1 MKLADEIKKLGLQGE
16 VSETKEDLTKY
27 SHDASI
33 FEVKPRVV
41 VFPKNVA
48 DLEKIVAFA
57 SHAKDFDPSIA
68 ITPRSAGT
76 DMSGGALGESIV
88 LSFTEHFNHILEVKD
103 DYAVT
108 EPGVFYRDFE
118 KETLAKL
125 GKIMPSYPASR
136 EIAAMGGLV
145 SNNSGGEKTLT
156 YGKVEDYVEEVS
168 MVMSDAKEHTFRA
181 LNESELQEK
190 LKEQGFEGDLYRKV
204 RQLIESNQEILAEAK
219 PKVSKNSAG
228 YYLWNVYNKEKGIFD
243 ITKLLVG
250 SQGTLGVVTKAK
262 FRLVSA
268 KNHSKMVVI
277 FLKDLKHLA
286 DIVEIVLPYKP
297 ETFES
302 YDDNTLHLA
311 VRYMPELIKILKPK
325 NVFKI
330 GLQFLPEV
338 WMVITGG
345 LPRLVL
351 MAEFTADDPK
361 EIDARM
367 DKLQNELKKFGA
379 TSRVLKNEEEASKYW
394 VIRRESFNLLRKH
407 LRGKRTAAFIDDLVV
422 KPQILPEFL
431 PHLNKILS
439 EYNLTYTIAGHVGD
453 GNFHIIPLMDFK
465 DPRTHQVIPEISK
478 RVYNLVLQ
486 YHGSITGEHNDG
498 LIRSPYLKQM
508 YGEKVYSL
516 FEQVKKAFDPKN
528 IFNPGKKV
536 GSSLEYSMNHL
547 VKDS

>member
-16 VSETKEDLTKY
+16 VSETKEDLIKY

-33 FEVKPRVV
+33 FEVKPRVI
-41 VFPKNVA
+41 VFPKNVS
-48 DLEKIVAFA
+48 DLEKIVAFV

-125 GKIMPSYPASR
+125 GKMMPSYPASR

-156 YGKVEDYVEEVS
+156 YGKVENYVEEVS
-168 MVMSDAKEHTFRA
+168 MVLSDAKEHTFRA
-181 LNESELQEK
+181 INEKELQEK
-190 LKEQGFEGDLYRKV
+190 LKEQGFEGDLYRKIY
-204 RQLIESNQEILAEAK
+204 QLVTENQEILAEAK

-228 YYLWNVYNKEKGIFD
+228 YYLWNVYDKEKGIFD

-250 SQGTLGVVTKAK
+250 SQGTLGIVTKAK

-268 KNHSKMVVI
+268 KHHSKMVVI

-325 NVFKI
+325 NLLKI
-330 GLQFLPEV
+330 ALQFLPEV

-367 DKLQNELKKFGA
+367 DKLQSELKKFGA

-407 LRGKRTAAFIDDLVV
+407 LRGKRTAPFIDDLVV
-422 KPQILPEFL
+422 KPQQLPEFL

-516 FEQVKKAFDPKN
+516 FEQVKKVFDPKN